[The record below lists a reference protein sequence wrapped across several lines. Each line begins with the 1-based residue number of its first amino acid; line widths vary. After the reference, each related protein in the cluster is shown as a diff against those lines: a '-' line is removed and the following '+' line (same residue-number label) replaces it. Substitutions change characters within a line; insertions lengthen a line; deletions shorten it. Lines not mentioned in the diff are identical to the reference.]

1 MMASRKFNLTASM
14 LRTYKSCPR
23 LYELQYIE
31 MLKPAVAAD
40 YLTTGTNYHAAV
52 ENILKGEPFDNTGI
66 VGAMA
71 GAFNRFIPWRDWGV
85 EHIEYQFDLSLTSFC
100 HMQGK
105 IDAICKDG
113 TPIEHKTTSASIDE
127 KYIRNLAWDDQVS
140 FYLLALSLLNEKPV
154 TRVIYTVCQK
164 PTIRLKKNQT
174 EEEYIEEVRGWYT
187 PEKVKVIDVVRSVA
201 ELKETEAEVRSIVSE
216 IRRRKHFYRN
226 PRHCSMI
233 SCPYSAICLNYDP
246 EITTGFIK
254 KTQMSE
260 ELAPCAF

>member
-1 MMASRKFNLTASM
+1 MMSRKFNLTASM

-23 LYELQYIE
+23 LYELQYIK
-31 MLKPAVAAD
+31 MLKPAVAAE
-40 YLTTGTNYHAAV
+40 YLTTGTNYHSAV

-113 TPIEHKTTSASIDE
+113 TPIEHKTTSAAINE
-127 KYIRNLAWDDQVS
+127 KYIHNLAWDDQVS

-164 PTIRLKKNQT
+164 PTIRMKKNQT
-174 EEEYIEEVRGWYT
+174 AEEYIEEVKGWYT
-187 PEKVKVIDVVRSVA
+187 PEKIQALEVVRSVA
-201 ELKETEAEVRSIVSE
+201 ELKETEEEVRYIVSE
-216 IRRRKHFYRN
+216 IRKRKHFYRN

-246 EITTGFIK
+246 EITTGFVK

>member
-1 MMASRKFNLTASM
+1 MMARKFNLTASM

-23 LYELQYIE
+23 LYELQYRE

-40 YLTTGTNYHAAV
+40 YLTTGTNYHSAV
-52 ENILKGEPFDNTGI
+52 ESILKGEPFDNTGI

-71 GAFNRFIPWRDWGV
+71 DAFYHTIPWRDWNIQSV
-85 EHIEYQFDLSLTSFC
+85 EYQFDVAITSFC

-105 IDAICKDG
+105 MDALCVDG
-113 TPIEHKTTSASIDE
+113 TPIEHKTTSAAINE
-127 KYIRNLAWDDQVS
+127 KYIHNLAWDDQVS
-140 FYLLALSLLNEKPV
+140 FYLLALSLISGKPV

-164 PTIRLKKNQT
+164 PSIRLKKNQT

-187 PEKVKVIDVVRSVA
+187 PEKIQVLEVVRSVA
-201 ELKETEAEVRSIVSE
+201 ELKETEEEVRSIVSE

-233 SCPYSAICLNYDP
+233 GCPYASICLNYDP
-246 EITTGFIK
+246 EITTGFVK

>member
-1 MMASRKFNLTASM
+1 MARKFNLTASM

-52 ENILKGEPFDNTGI
+52 ENILKGKPYDNSGI

-71 GAFNRFIPWRDWGV
+71 DAFNHCIPWRDWGV

-127 KYIRNLAWDDQVS
+127 KYIHNLAWDDQVS

-187 PEKVKVIDVVRSVA
+187 PEKVKTIDVVRSVA

-233 SCPYSAICLNYDP
+233 SCPYASICLNYDP
-246 EITTGFIK
+246 EITTGFVK